1 MPQDSSS
8 LKTGHA
14 KLVRKPKHFSTVVVG
29 LRVLSRCFETDG
41 FHVPSTL
48 SDGPSEPVACPVLG
62 ESEVALESSPVKG
75 DSGLESGLSI
85 LSKGTPN
92 SQTKLT

>member
-14 KLVRKPKHFSTVVVG
+14 KLVWKPKHFPSMVVG
-29 LRVLSRCFETDG
+29 LRVLSRCFQTYG
-41 FHVPSTL
+41 FHVPPTL
-48 SDGPSEPVACPVLG
+48 SDGPSEVVACPVLG

-75 DSGLESGLSI
+75 DSGLESG
-85 LSKGTPN
+85 PPR
-92 SQTKLT
+92 